1 MSLLSLYSAPIA
13 TRPARSPLPH
23 LVTTLLLFAT
33 PHLLPLHL
41 LPAADAP
48 KSRVAM
54 IEDPSLMTNF
64 DPKPDRI
71 KTAVASLLTTL
82 TGKTT
87 SSEAWKELGIQPS
100 DSVAVKVTARGDPRT
115 GTRRELA
122 DAVTASLIASGV
134 KPDQITLWDK
144 REVDMTKSGYPV
156 RQTPGQVQVRAVIA
170 SAASDIPGLGFD
182 PDSTPYFNPTM
193 GQLIYGDLKFQP
205 SLMDGLPLSSGGSGS
220 NSDKIPYWSYFTK
233 LITPKEVKVVNLG
246 SMTSDPDVGIYGCCI
261 SLALG
266 SVDNS
271 RRLLKPNADQDTTV
285 GEILMSDP
293 LLKPKTVLH
302 ISDGLILKF
311 AGGKEFDANY
321 SCTPGLL
328 LASTD
333 PVALDLL
340 ALARFEK
347 MRLNPGVGIP
357 PIPKIGNVPHLAGA
371 ALVGAGVGDLQKIE
385 ILPAQ

>member
-1 MSLLSLYSAPIA
+1 
-13 TRPARSPLPH
+13 
-23 LVTTLLLFAT
+23 
-33 PHLLPLHL
+33 
-41 LPAADAP
+41 
-48 KSRVAM
+48 M
-54 IEDPSLMTNF
+54 IEDPSLLTNF

-71 KTAVASLLTTL
+71 KTALNSLLTTL
-82 TGKTT
+82 TGKPT
-87 SSEAWKELGIQPS
+87 SNESWKDLGINP
-100 DSVAVKVTARGDPRT
+100 DDTVAVKVIARGDPRT

-122 DAVTASLIASGV
+122 DAVTASLIAAGV
-134 KPDQITLWDK
+134 QPDKITLWDK

-156 RQTPGQVQVRAVIA
+156 QQSPGKIQVRAVIA
-170 SAASDIPGLGFD
+170 SAASDVPGLGFD

-220 NSDKIPYWSYFTK
+220 SADKIPYWSYFTK

-246 SMTSDPDVGIYGCCI
+246 SMTSDPDIGIYGCCA

-266 SVDNS
+266 SVDNA
-271 RRLLKPNADQDTTV
+271 RRLLKPNAEQDTTV

-311 AGGKEFDANY
+311 AGGKDFDANY

-333 PVALDLL
+333 PVALDVL

-357 PIPKIGNVPHLAGA
+357 PIPKIGKVPHLEGA
-371 ALVGAGVGDLQKIE
+371 ALVGAGVSDIGKIE
-385 ILPAQ
+385 IIPAK

>member
-1 MSLLSLYSAPIA
+1 MFAFLFS
-13 TRPARSPLPH
+13 TRPTACPG
-23 LVTTLLLFAT
+23 LLLFFLCLFT
-33 PHLLPLHL
+33 LSHTQLFS
-41 LPAADAP
+41 ADSP
-48 KSRVAM
+48 KSRVVM
-54 IEDPSLMTNF
+54 IEDPSLLTNF

-71 KTAVASLLTTL
+71 KTALNSLLTTL
-82 TGKTT
+82 TGKPT
-87 SSEAWKELGIQPS
+87 SHESWKDLGINP
-100 DSVAVKVTARGDPRT
+100 DDTVAVKVIARGDPRT

-122 DAVTASLIASGV
+122 DAVTASLIAAGV
-134 KPDQITLWDK
+134 QPDKITLWDK

-156 RQTPGQVQVRAVIA
+156 RQSPGKIQVRAVIA
-170 SAASDIPGLGFD
+170 SAASDVPGLGFD

-220 NSDKIPYWSYFTK
+220 ASDKIPYWSYFTK

-246 SMTSDPDVGIYGCCI
+246 SMTSDPDIGIYGCCA

-266 SVDNS
+266 SVDNA
-271 RRLLKPNADQDTTV
+271 RRLLKPNAEQDTTV

-311 AGGKEFDANY
+311 AGGKDFDANY

-333 PVALDLL
+333 PVALDVL

-357 PIPKIGNVPHLAGA
+357 PIPKIGKVPHLEGA
-371 ALVGAGVGDLQKIE
+371 ALVGAGVSDIGKIE
-385 ILPAQ
+385 IIPAK

>member
-1 MSLLSLYSAPIA
+1 
-13 TRPARSPLPH
+13 
-23 LVTTLLLFAT
+23 
-33 PHLLPLHL
+33 
-41 LPAADAP
+41 
-48 KSRVAM
+48 M
-54 IEDPSLMTNF
+54 IEDPSLLTNF

-71 KTAVASLLTTL
+71 KTAIAALLTTL
-82 TGKTT
+82 TEKSTP
-87 SSEAWKELGIQPS
+87 SEAWQALGISP
-100 DSVAVKVTARGDPRT
+100 DDIVAVKVTARGDPRT
-115 GTRRELA
+115 GTRREVA
-122 DAVTASLIASGV
+122 DAVAASLIAAGV

-144 REVDMTKSGYPV
+144 REVDMTKSGYPI
-156 RQTPGQVQVRAVIA
+156 RQEPNKVQVRAIIA

-182 PDSTPYFNPTM
+182 PDCTPYFNPTM

-233 LITPKEVKVVNLG
+233 LITPKQVKVVNIG

-285 GEILMSDP
+285 GDILMSDP

-302 ISDGLILKF
+302 ISDGLIVKF

-321 SCTPGLL
+321 SYTPGLL

-333 PVALDLL
+333 PVAMDVL

-347 MRLNPGVGIP
+347 KRLDPGVGIP
-357 PIPKIGNVPHLAGA
+357 PIPKIGKVPHIEGA
-371 ALVGAGVGDLQKIE
+371 ALIGAGTSNLEKIQ
-385 ILPAQ
+385 ILPAK

>member
-1 MSLLSLYSAPIA
+1 MSLLPLHSLPIA
-13 TRPARSPLPH
+13 NRSSWPPFPQL
-23 LVTTLLLFAT
+23 LSTLFLFAT
-33 PHLLPLHL
+33 PHLLPLHH

-54 IEDPSLMTNF
+54 IEDPSLLTNF

-87 SSEAWKELGIQPS
+87 SSEAWKDLGIQPS

-156 RQTPGQVQVRAVIA
+156 RQSPGQVQVRAVIA

-333 PVALDLL
+333 PVALDLI

-371 ALVGAGVGDLQKIE
+371 ALVGAGAGDLQKIE

>member
-1 MSLLSLYSAPIA
+1 
-13 TRPARSPLPH
+13 
-23 LVTTLLLFAT
+23 
-33 PHLLPLHL
+33 
-41 LPAADAP
+41 
-48 KSRVAM
+48 
-54 IEDPSLMTNF
+54 
-64 DPKPDRI
+64 
-71 KTAVASLLTTL
+71 
-82 TGKTT
+82 
-87 SSEAWKELGIQPS
+87 
-100 DSVAVKVTARGDPRT
+100 
-115 GTRRELA
+115 
-122 DAVTASLIASGV
+122 V

-182 PDSTPYFNPTM
+182 PESTPYFNPTM

-333 PVALDLL
+333 PVALDLI

-371 ALVGAGVGDLQKIE
+371 ALVGAGAGDLQKIE

>member
-1 MSLLSLYSAPIA
+1 MSLSLHSVAIA
-13 TRPARSPLPH
+13 TRPARLPLPH
-23 LVTTLLLFAT
+23 IVTTLLLFVT
-33 PHLLPLHL
+33 PHRLPLHH

-54 IEDPSLMTNF
+54 IEDPSLLTNF

-87 SSEAWKELGIQPS
+87 SSEAWKDLGIQPS

-144 REVDMTKSGYPV
+144 REVDMMKSGYPV
-156 RQTPGQVQVRAVIA
+156 RQSPGQVQVRAVIA